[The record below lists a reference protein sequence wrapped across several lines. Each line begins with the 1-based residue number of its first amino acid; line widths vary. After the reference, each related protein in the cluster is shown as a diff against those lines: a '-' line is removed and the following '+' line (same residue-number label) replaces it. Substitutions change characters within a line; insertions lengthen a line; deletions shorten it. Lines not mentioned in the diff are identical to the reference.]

1 MKPRVAGGECQVT
14 SCTCIVMHLYRMCS
28 SRAGTGSKMNKKPPV
43 GVVRETQRETPENKP
58 SSATAGAPPASGAST
73 CSCFENGRRGGAR
86 ARARSA
92 GGGEWRGEGEEG
104 RACRGRRMERRG
116 TPHGKRKHGKRKQPK
131 GLGSAGSRAQRRTK
145 ATEATGQGAR
155 STSARVGHH
164 ANVERGARREQDTS
178 CARGGSRDAGRR
190 HLTPVIRTKKG
201 GDKLQKR
208 VPAAAT
214 RGGGGVPHLRGGARS
229 RRLHSAARRRRAR
242 VRALSPPSRHLS
254 RFG

>member
-43 GVVRETQRETPENKP
+43 CVERETQRETPENKP

-73 CSCFENGRRGGAR
+73 CSCFDN
-86 ARARSA
+86 
-92 GGGEWRGEGEEG
+92 
-104 RACRGRRMERRG
+104 GRRMERRG
-116 TPHGKRKHGKRKQPK
+116 PPHGKRKQPK
-131 GLGSAGSRAQRRTK
+131 VGSAGSRARRRTK

-178 CARGGSRDAGRR
+178 CVRSLISSFGSVDLFMGN
-190 HLTPVIRTKKG
+190 LKP
-201 GDKLQKR
+201 
-208 VPAAAT
+208 
-214 RGGGGVPHLRGGARS
+214 
-229 RRLHSAARRRRAR
+229 
-242 VRALSPPSRHLS
+242 
-254 RFG
+254 FGSG

>member
-43 GVVRETQRETPENKP
+43 CVERETQRETPENKP

-73 CSCFENGRRGGAR
+73 CGEKR
-86 ARARSA
+86 A
-92 GGGEWRGEGEEG
+92 
-104 RACRGRRMERRG
+104 
-116 TPHGKRKHGKRKQPK
+116 TTRKTETAK
-131 GLGSAGSRAQRRTK
+131 GFGSAGSRARRRTK

-190 HLTPVIRTKKG
+190 SAPSQFEQQRLLCVGPFRGSGPSRNTR
-201 GDKLQKR
+201 KR
-208 VPAAAT
+208 ESGW
-214 RGGGGVPHLRGGARS
+214 RGKSTHPRKA
-229 RRLHSAARRRRAR
+229 AARRRMEPPGAR
-242 VRALSPPSRHLS
+242 PAT
-254 RFG
+254 

>member
-14 SCTCIVMHLYRMCS
+14 SCTCIVMHFYRMCS

-43 GVVRETQRETPENKP
+43 CVERETQRETPENKP
-58 SSATAGAPPASGAST
+58 SSATAGAPPAAST

-86 ARARSA
+86 ARARARARGGRA
-92 GGGEWRGEGEEG
+92 GGGEWREEG
-104 RACRGRRMERRG
+104 HHTENGNSQRVSE
-116 TPHGKRKHGKRKQPK
+116 
-131 GLGSAGSRAQRRTK
+131 GSRARRRTK

-190 HLTPVIRTKKG
+190 SAPS
-201 GDKLQKR
+201 QFEQQ
-208 VPAAAT
+208 
-214 RGGGGVPHLRGGARS
+214 
-229 RRLHSAARRRRAR
+229 RLLCS
-242 VRALSPPSRHLS
+242 
-254 RFG
+254 